1 MPANPQRF
9 ADLLTEAIHRIR
21 TREGKP
27 IRVIQDELGYQLGR
41 QGGSTIEWYRK
52 GHLPPTFDDVEQL
65 ARELVRRG
73 HMSQEW
79 LEAFLRAAQ
88 YSAPDQ
94 FWANLIKIPEAQPPN
109 LALPVVSQ
117 PPSQLPAPASMA
129 DASSLPV
136 DALPSPA
143 PLPPGSKMP
152 LARNPLFVGREQD
165 LIQLAR
171 TFNNTHTA
179 AVGQIE
185 TAAATGLGGIG
196 KTQLAC
202 EFVHRYGQFF
212 PGGVYWL
219 SFDNAQAIPAEI
231 ASCGGP
237 GGLELRPDFGKFP
250 LEDQVRI
257 VLAAW
262 QSPQPRLLIFD
273 NCEEPE
279 LLRQWRPT
287 SGGCRVLLTSRR
299 GDWEQ
304 VLGVQLLA
312 LGVLSRSESIALLQH
327 LCPTL
332 ATELSDAIAEEL
344 GDLPLALHLAGSYLN
359 RYRWALTATDYLEQL
374 RNPALLLHPS
384 LQGTGISPTGH
395 IQHVGRTF
403 ALSYDRLDLTTPID
417 LMAQRLLVC
426 MAHFAPGEP
435 IWYELLVKM
444 VCTDGLEPRED
455 LLVIDAFARLVELG
469 LVERT
474 EEGGPDGI
482 QVALRMH
489 RLVAA
494 FVRQVAAAEMNATQ
508 ERVEQTVFGEMT
520 RINRVAHPLPLL
532 ARHVHLR
539 AVVDLA
545 KVRDDIRSADLC
557 AEWGKHLYQVGNFAD
572 AQLHFEKALSIR
584 LHLLGDDDIKTA
596 DSQHDMGDVLREIG
610 DLPQAKEYFYRALT
624 IRERLLG
631 PEHLDT
637 AATLNGLGHI
647 LLVERNGIEA
657 EQCLRR
663 AWKIAMQQLGVD
675 HKLTADY
682 ANNLGLCLQ
691 DCLGDLPQARIYL
704 EQALQTRLK
713 VLEPDHPL
721 TGLSQ
726 NNMGYLYQALKE
738 YELAQHHYEQALAI
752 RQSILGDSHP
762 DTAQTWNNLGTLHR
776 ITGNF
781 AQSQVCLEQA
791 LQIYLRAVGEN
802 HFRTA
807 FCLNNFGILY
817 QTQGDLK
824 QAQQYFQRALTVRR
838 NIYKAGH
845 PNLAV
850 SLHNLGVVLA
860 AQGDHVAA
868 RPLLVEAL
876 TIRNAALGADDPQS
890 QATLAALTAL

>member
-41 QGGSTIEWYRK
+41 QGGTTIEYYRK
-52 GHLPPTFDDVEQL
+52 GHLPPTFEDVEQL
-65 ARELVRRG
+65 ARELVQRG
-73 HMSQEW
+73 QMSQEW
-79 LEAFLRAAQ
+79 LEAFLRAAH
-88 YSAPDQ
+88 YSAPEQ
-94 FWANLIKIPEAQPPN
+94 FWVNLLRVPEAQ
-109 LALPVVSQ
+109 AAD
-117 PPSQLPAPASMA
+117 LPAPVAAQPHSQRPASRG
-129 DASSLPV
+129 DAS
-136 DALPSPA
+136 ALPADELPPPA
-143 PLPPGSKMP
+143 PLPLGSKMP

-165 LIQLAR
+165 LLQLAR
-171 TFNNTHTA
+171 AFNKTHVA

-237 GGLELRPDFGKFP
+237 GLLDLRADFGKFP

-273 NCEEPE
+273 NCEDPE

-312 LGVLSRSESIALLQH
+312 LGVLSRDESITLLQH

-332 ATELSDAIAEEL
+332 AVELCDAIAEEL
-344 GDLPLALHLAGSYLN
+344 GDLPLALHLAGSYLH
-359 RYRWALTATDYLEQL
+359 RYRWVLAASDYLEQL
-374 RNPALLLHPS
+374 RDPALLQHPS
-384 LQGTGISPTGH
+384 LQSAGISPTGH
-395 IQHVGRTF
+395 TQHVGRTF
-403 ALSYDRLDLTTPID
+403 ALSYDRLDLNVPVD
-417 LMAQRLLVC
+417 QMAQRLLVC

-444 VCTDGLEPRED
+444 VGSDNTQPGAE

-469 LVERT
+469 LVERA
-474 EEGGPDGI
+474 EEKGPDGL
-482 QVALRMH
+482 QAALRMH

-494 FVRQVAAAEMNATQ
+494 FVRQVAAAEMSATQ

-572 AQLHFEKALSIR
+572 ARLHFEKALSIR
-584 LHLLGDDDIKTA
+584 LHLLGDDHIKTA

-610 DLPQAKEYFYRALT
+610 DLSQAKEYFYHALT
-624 IRERLLG
+624 IREQVLG

-647 LLVERNGIEA
+647 LLVERNGVEA
-657 EQCLRR
+657 EHCLRR
-663 AWKIAMQQLGVD
+663 AWKIAIQQLGVD

-713 VLEPDHPL
+713 VLEADHPL

-738 YELAQHHYEQALAI
+738 YDLAQYHYEQALAI

-781 AQSQVCLEQA
+781 AQSQFCLEQA
-791 LQIYLRAVGEN
+791 LQIYLRGVGEN

-807 FCLNNFGILY
+807 FCLNNFGILH
-817 QTQGDLK
+817 QTQGDLV
-824 QAQQYFQRALTVRR
+824 QAQTYFQRALAVRR
-838 NIYKAGH
+838 KIYKPDH

-860 AQGDHVAA
+860 AQGDPAAA

-876 TIRNAALGADDPQS
+876 TIRNAALGADDVQS
-890 QATLAALTAL
+890 QATLAALSAL